1 MNESDEIR
9 REMRFLLRSL
19 SAKRTRLNVHIFDS
33 RKSVLLSISNLSS
46 SIEYGKWSGCC
57 NFMTFRSTNGFFKS
71 VAIRWIHDSFMISPQ
86 NPQIPKCLFTNRGTL
101 YNLGKNVPF
110 EATSRFVPLVHAFTI
125 ERLVNV
131 SNRRFHI

>member
-1 MNESDEIR
+1 MD
-9 REMRFLLRSL
+9 
-19 SAKRTRLNVHIFDS
+19 
-33 RKSVLLSISNLSS
+33 ISENT
-46 SIEYGKWSGCC
+46 EYGKWSRCC
-57 NFMTFRSTNGFFKS
+57 NFMTFRSTN
-71 VAIRWIHDSFMISPQ
+71 DSKDLRFPLEEHFNLVSPQ